1 MSFFIPA
8 AMAQS
13 AGGAAPAGTG
23 FEWIFLIGFV
33 VIFYLMIWR
42 PQAKRR
48 LVELAVLDN
57 APLHTNTTHQAGE
70 KNAAKG

>member
-33 VIFYLMIWR
+33 VIFYLMIW
-42 PQAKRR
+42 
-48 LVELAVLDN
+48 
-57 APLHTNTTHQAGE
+57 
-70 KNAAKG
+70 